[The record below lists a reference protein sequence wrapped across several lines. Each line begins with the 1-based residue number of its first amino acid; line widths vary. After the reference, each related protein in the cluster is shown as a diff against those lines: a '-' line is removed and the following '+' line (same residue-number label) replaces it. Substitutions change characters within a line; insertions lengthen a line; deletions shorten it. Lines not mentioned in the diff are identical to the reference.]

1 MTTIKADDATEE
13 SPIDINAVI
22 ADAKP
27 HAQRRETVVQYER
40 GDGRLWTAHVVD
52 GNDGLE
58 IDRLAW
64 EELDHSDHGTKIPIA
79 VDDEIQSAVLDAAR
93 RNR

>member
-1 MTTIKADDATEE
+1 MTQNTTDDATEE

-40 GDGRLWTAHVVD
+40 SDRLWTAHVVD
-52 GNDGLE
+52 GDDGLE

-64 EELDHSDHGTKIPIA
+64 EDLDHSDHGTKILMA